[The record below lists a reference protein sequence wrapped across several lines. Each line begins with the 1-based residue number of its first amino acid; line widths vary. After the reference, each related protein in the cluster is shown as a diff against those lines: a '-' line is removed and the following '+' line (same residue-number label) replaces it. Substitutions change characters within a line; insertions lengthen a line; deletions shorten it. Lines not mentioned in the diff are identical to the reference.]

1 VATIIERIMPKAELA
16 EAEFRLRFTPGSPV
30 SEVVLTRLGL
40 MGHVLIRGEDYSGRT
55 RAVAA
60 LCGDAAMAGFGVLY
74 ITESLV
80 PTLAAALRDKAH
92 AAFGAGRHQ
101 SLHLGIEKGRKLKV
115 SRRAVSVLQFNSH
128 TAPSSVE
135 EVRRRIPGILDWLK
149 MSDFELPFLLIL
161 ENYHLYANEFVV
173 DVLERASMVNCA
185 VILTTL
191 GSDPRV
197 ATPAI
202 HPQVYEKC
210 TTVLDLNRRRPGDT
224 RD

>member
-1 VATIIERIMPKAELA
+1 MPTIIERILPKPELA

-30 SEVVLTRLGL
+30 RDVVLTQLGL

-55 RAVAA
+55 RAVSA
-60 LCGDAAMAGFGVLY
+60 LCGEAALAGFGALY

-80 PTLAAALRDKAH
+80 PTFAAALREKAH
-92 AAFGAGRHQ
+92 AAFGAGRYQ
-101 SLHLGIEKGRKLKV
+101 SLHLAIEKGQKLKV

-128 TAPSSVE
+128 TAPGSVA

-149 MSDFELPFLLIL
+149 TGDFELPFLFIL
-161 ENYHLYANEFVV
+161 ENYHLYASEFVI
-173 DVLERASMVNCA
+173 DVLDRASMVNCA

-191 GSDPRV
+191 GSDPRGV
-197 ATPAI
+197 TPVI

-210 TTVLDLNRRRPGDT
+210 TTILDLNRRRPGDKS
-224 RD
+224 

>member
-1 VATIIERIMPKAELA
+1 MSTIIERILPKPALA
-16 EAEFRLRFTPGSPV
+16 EAEFRLSFTPGSPV
-30 SEVVLTRLGL
+30 REVVLTQLGL

-55 RAVAA
+55 RAVSA
-60 LCGDAAMAGFGVLY
+60 LCGDAAVAGFGALY

-80 PTLAAALRDKAH
+80 PTFASALREKAH
-92 AAFGAGRHQ
+92 AAFGAGRYQ

-149 MSDFELPFLLIL
+149 MGDFELPFLFIL
-161 ENYHLYANEFVV
+161 ENYHLYASEFVV

-197 ATPAI
+197 ATPPI

-210 TTVLDLNRRRPGDT
+210 TTILDLNRRRPGDT

>member
-1 VATIIERIMPKAELA
+1 M
-16 EAEFRLRFTPGSPV
+16 
-30 SEVVLTRLGL
+30 
-40 MGHVLIRGEDYSGRT
+40 
-55 RAVAA
+55 
-60 LCGDAAMAGFGVLY
+60 
-74 ITESLV
+74 
-80 PTLAAALRDKAH
+80 RDKAH
-92 AAFGAGRHQ
+92 AAFGAGRYQ
-101 SLHLGIEKGRKLKV
+101 TLHLGIEKGRKLKV

-149 MSDFELPFLLIL
+149 MSDFEQPLLFVL
-161 ENYHLYANEFVV
+161 ENYHLYCNEFVV
-173 DVLERASMVNCA
+173 DVLDRASMANCA

>member
-1 VATIIERIMPKAELA
+1 MMPKPELA
-16 EAEFRLRFTPGSPV
+16 EEEFRLRFTPGSPV

-60 LCGDAAMAGFGVLY
+60 LCGDVALAGFGVLY

-80 PTLAAALRDKAH
+80 PTLAATLRDKAH
-92 AAFGAGRHQ
+92 TAFGVGRYQ
-101 SLHLGIEKGRKLKV
+101 TLHLGIEKGRKLKV

-149 MSDFELPFLLIL
+149 MSDFDLPLLFIL
-161 ENYHLYANEFVV
+161 ENYHLYSNEFVV
-173 DVLERASMVNCA
+173 DVLDRASMVNCA

-197 ATPAI
+197 AAPAI
-202 HPQVYEKC
+202 HLQVYEKC
-210 TTVLDLNRRRPGDT
+210 TTVLDLNRRRAGDT

>member
-1 VATIIERIMPKAELA
+1 MATIIERIMPKPELA

-92 AAFGAGRHQ
+92 AAFGAGRYQ

-149 MSDFELPFLLIL
+149 MGDFELPFLLIL

-173 DVLERASMVNCA
+173 DVLDRASMVNCA

-197 ATPAI
+197 SVPAI